1 MLIMSALA
9 GLIAAMFTASVAA
22 TLVAMRHEDVNAD
35 ETHNGYNRPVF

>member
-22 TLVAMRHEDVNAD
+22 SIVAMRHEDVNSD
-35 ETHNGYNRPVF
+35 DSQNGYNRPVF